1 MPARVWTALAG
12 LIAVLLIAVVGLDQ
26 WQSRRGEV
34 SLFGLPWLSSPA
46 PGTSSR
52 TPAAPKPTAGPKPP
66 AVQNPKDPLPARPA
80 SAALP
85 APQVPPVSQAQP
97 APVTA
102 PRVAVII
109 DNLGARRDVFDPLR
123 DIRRPLTVA
132 VLPGLPLSEWTA
144 REAAQAGMEVILDL
158 PMEPYRFPEVDPGP
172 GALLMAMGPQELQA
186 QVGAH
191 LASVPGAVGVT
202 NHMGSRMTEDRT
214 RMRTVLEV
222 LAGRRLFLVD
232 GLASNLSVAYDEAK
246 ALGLRAGRRQIL
258 VDHAAGEA
266 GDRVQWDDVAG
277 WAERR
282 GEVIVIAHGHPLT
295 ARLLREYVPRW
306 EARGIRLVPVSQ
318 LAR

>member
-12 LIAVLLIAVVGLDQ
+12 LIAVLLVAVVGLDQ

-46 PGTSSR
+46 PATPSR
-52 TPAAPKPTAGPKPP
+52 ASTAPKLRDPLLARTASSAPP
-66 AVQNPKDPLPARPA
+66 AP
-80 SAALP
+80 P
-85 APQVPPVSQAQP
+85 APP

-246 ALGLRAGRRQIL
+246 ALGLRAGRRQIV

-266 GDRVQWDDVAG
+266 GDRVRWDEVTW

-318 LAR
+318 LAK

>member
-12 LIAVLLIAVVGLDQ
+12 LIALLLVAVVGLDQ
-26 WQSRRGEV
+26 WQSHRGET
-34 SLFGLPWLSSPA
+34 SLFGLSWRSSPA
-46 PGTSSR
+46 PAAPIPAR
-52 TPAAPKPTAGPKPP
+52 AVPRPRDPPPAAPAPMTA
-66 AVQNPKDPLPARPA
+66 Q
-80 SAALP
+80 
-85 APQVPPVSQAQP
+85 
-97 APVTA
+97 
-102 PRVAVII
+102 RVAVIV
-109 DNLGARRDVFDPLR
+109 DDLGARRDVFDPLR
-123 DIRRPLTVA
+123 DIRRPLTIA

-144 REAAQAGMEVILDL
+144 REAAAAGMEVILAL

-172 GALLMAMGPQELQA
+172 GALLMAMSPQELQA

-202 NHMGSRMTEDRT
+202 NHMGSRMTEDRV

-222 LAGRRLFLVD
+222 LVGRRLFLVD
-232 GLASNLSVAYDEAK
+232 GLSSNLSVAYDEAK
-246 ALGLRAGRRQIL
+246 ALGLRAGRRQIV

-266 GDRVQWDDVAG
+266 GDRVRWNEVAW

>member
-12 LIAVLLIAVVGLDQ
+12 LIAVLLVAVVGLDQ
-26 WQSRRGEV
+26 WQSRRGEA
-34 SLFGLPWLSSPA
+34 SLFGLPSWSSPA
-46 PGTSSR
+46 PATPSR
-52 TPAAPKPTAGPKPP
+52 APAAPKPR
-66 AVQNPKDPLPARPA
+66 DPRPA
-80 SAALP
+80 P
-85 APQVPPVSQAQP
+85 P
-97 APVTA
+97 APVSA
-102 PRVAVII
+102 PRVAVIV
-109 DNLGARRDVFDPLR
+109 DDLGARRDVFDPLR

-132 VLPGLPLSEWTA
+132 ILPGLPLSQWTA

-202 NHMGSRMTEDRT
+202 NHMGSRMTEDRA

-246 ALGLRAGRRQIL
+246 ALGLRAGRRQIV

-266 GDRVQWDDVAG
+266 GDRVRWDEVAW

-306 EARGIRLVPVSQ
+306 EARGMRLVPVSQ

>member
-26 WQSRRGEV
+26 WQSRRGEP
-34 SLFGLPWLSSPA
+34 SLFGLSWGTSPTTAVPA
-46 PGTSSR
+46 PAR
-52 TPAAPKPTAGPKPP
+52 ALPKPRDTPAPP
-66 AVQNPKDPLPARPA
+66 SPPSPRPVQPHAAQPQPA
-80 SAALP
+80 SP
-85 APQVPPVSQAQP
+85 PPQASVSS
-97 APVTA
+97 
-102 PRVAVII
+102 PRVAVIV
-109 DNLGARRDVFDPLR
+109 DDLGGRRDVFDPLR

-144 REAAQAGMEVILDL
+144 REAAAAGMEVILDL

-172 GALLMAMGPQELQA
+172 GALLMAMSPQEMQA
-186 QVGAH
+186 QIGAH

-202 NHMGSRMTEDRT
+202 NHMGSRMTEDRA
-214 RMRTVLEV
+214 RMRTVMEV

-232 GLASNLSVAYDEAK
+232 GLSSNLSLAYDEAK
-246 ALGLRAGRRQIL
+246 SLGLRAGRRQVI
-258 VDHAAGEA
+258 VDHKGGEA
-266 GDRVQWDDVAG
+266 GDRVRWDEVAS

-306 EARGIRLVPVSQ
+306 EVRGIRLVPVSQ

>member
-12 LIAVLLIAVVGLDQ
+12 IITALLIAVVGLDQ
-26 WQSRRGEV
+26 WQSRRGEA
-34 SLFGLPWLSSPA
+34 SLFGLPWRASPPPAASA
-46 PGTSSR
+46 PALPKPR
-52 TPAAPKPTAGPKPP
+52 EPAPAAPAA
-66 AVQNPKDPLPARPA
+66 AVG
-80 SAALP
+80 
-85 APQVPPVSQAQP
+85 
-97 APVTA
+97 A
-102 PRVAVII
+102 PRIAVVI
-109 DNLGARRDVFDPLR
+109 DDLGARRDVFDGLR

-144 REAAQAGMEVILDL
+144 REAMQSGMEVLLDL

-172 GALLMAMGPQELQA
+172 GALLMAMSPQELHTLI
-186 QVGAH
+186 GAH

-222 LAGRRLFLVD
+222 IAGRRLFLVD
-232 GLASNLSVAYDEAK
+232 GLTSNLSVAYDEAK
-246 ALGLRAGRRQIL
+246 AQGLRAGRRQVI
-258 VDHAAGEA
+258 VDHVAGES
-266 GDRVQWDDVAG
+266 GDRVRWDEVAW
-277 WAERR
+277 WAESR

-306 EARGIRLVPVSQ
+306 EARGMRLVPVSQ

>member
-1 MPARVWTALAG
+1 
-12 LIAVLLIAVVGLDQ
+12 
-26 WQSRRGEV
+26 
-34 SLFGLPWLSSPA
+34 
-46 PGTSSR
+46 
-52 TPAAPKPTAGPKPP
+52 
-66 AVQNPKDPLPARPA
+66 
-80 SAALP
+80 
-85 APQVPPVSQAQP
+85 
-97 APVTA
+97 
-102 PRVAVII
+102 VAVIV
-109 DNLGARRDVFDPLR
+109 DDLGARRDVFDPLR
-123 DIRRPLTVA
+123 DIHRPLTVA
-132 VLPGLPLSEWTA
+132 ILPGLPLSEWTA

-246 ALGLRAGRRQIL
+246 ALGLRAGRRQIA

-266 GDRVQWDDVAG
+266 GDRVKWDEVTW

>member
-12 LIAVLLIAVVGLDQ
+12 LIALLLVAVVGLDQ
-26 WQSRRGEV
+26 WQSRRGEM
-34 SLFGLPWLSSPA
+34 SLLGLFWRSAAAPAAPIPARAAPKPWNHAPLAPASSPA
-46 PGTSSR
+46 P
-52 TPAAPKPTAGPKPP
+52 APMTVA
-66 AVQNPKDPLPARPA
+66 
-80 SAALP
+80 
-85 APQVPPVSQAQP
+85 
-97 APVTA
+97 
-102 PRVAVII
+102 RVAVIV
-109 DNLGARRDVFDPLR
+109 DNLGGRRDVFDPLR
-123 DIRRPLTVA
+123 DIRRPLTIA

-144 REAAQAGMEVILDL
+144 REAAAAGMEVILDL

-172 GALLMAMGPQELQA
+172 GALLMAMSPPELQA

-246 ALGLRAGRRQIL
+246 VLGLRAGRRQIV

-266 GDRVQWDDVAG
+266 GDRERWDEVV
-277 WAERR
+277 WWSEHR

>member
-26 WQSRRGEV
+26 WQSRRGEA
-34 SLFGLPWLSSPA
+34 SLFGLPSWSSPA
-46 PGTSSR
+46 PATPSR
-52 TPAAPKPTAGPKPP
+52 ARAAPRPR
-66 AVQNPKDPLPARPA
+66 DPLPAPSDPA
-80 SAALP
+80 S
-85 APQVPPVSQAQP
+85 
-97 APVTA
+97 A
-102 PRVAVII
+102 PRVAVIV
-109 DNLGARRDVFDPLR
+109 DDLGARRDVFDPLR

-132 VLPGLPLSEWTA
+132 ILPGLPLSGWTA

-202 NHMGSRMTEDRT
+202 NHMGSRMTEDRA

-246 ALGLRAGRRQIL
+246 ALGLRAGRRQIV

-266 GDRVQWDDVAG
+266 GDRARWDEVAW

-318 LAR
+318 LAK

>member
-26 WQSRRGEV
+26 WQSRRGEP
-34 SLFGLPWLSSPA
+34 SLFGLPWGTSPPTAVPA
-46 PGTSSR
+46 PAR
-52 TPAAPKPTAGPKPP
+52 ALPKPRDTPAP
-66 AVQNPKDPLPARPA
+66 PLPQSPRPVQPHA
-80 SAALP
+80 
-85 APQVPPVSQAQP
+85 AQP
-97 APVTA
+97 QPAAQPPQA
-102 PRVAVII
+102 SISSPRVAVIV
-109 DNLGARRDVFDPLR
+109 DDLGGRRDVFDPLR

-144 REAAQAGMEVILDL
+144 REAAAAGMEVILDL

-172 GALLMAMGPQELQA
+172 GALLMAMSPQEMQA
-186 QVGAH
+186 QIGAH

-202 NHMGSRMTEDRT
+202 NHMGSRMTEDRA
-214 RMRTVLEV
+214 RMRTVMEV

-232 GLASNLSVAYDEAK
+232 GLSSNLSLAYDEAK
-246 ALGLRAGRRQIL
+246 SLGVRAGRRQII
-258 VDHAAGEA
+258 VDHKSGEA
-266 GDRVQWDDVAG
+266 GDRVRWDEVAS

>member
-26 WQSRRGEV
+26 WQSRRGEP
-34 SLFGLPWLSSPA
+34 SLFGLSWGTSPTTAVPA
-46 PGTSSR
+46 PTR
-52 TPAAPKPTAGPKPP
+52 ALPKARDTPAPP
-66 AVQNPKDPLPARPA
+66 SPQSPRPIQPHA
-80 SAALP
+80 
-85 APQVPPVSQAQP
+85 AQP
-97 APVTA
+97 QPAAQPPQASVGA
-102 PRVAVII
+102 PRVAVIV
-109 DNLGARRDVFDPLR
+109 DDLGGRRDVFDPLR

-144 REAAQAGMEVILDL
+144 REAAAAGMEVILDL

-172 GALLMAMGPQELQA
+172 GALLMTMSPQELQA
-186 QVGAH
+186 QIGAH

-202 NHMGSRMTEDRT
+202 NHMGSRMTEDRA
-214 RMRTVLEV
+214 RMRTVVEV

-232 GLASNLSVAYDEAK
+232 GLASNLSLAYDEAK
-246 ALGLRAGRRQIL
+246 SLGLRAGRRQIV
-258 VDHAAGEA
+258 VDHKGGEA
-266 GDRVQWDDVAG
+266 GDRVRWDEVAW

-282 GEVIVIAHGHPLT
+282 GEVIVIAHSHPLT

>member
-12 LIAVLLIAVVGLDQ
+12 LIAVLLVAVVGLDQ
-26 WQSRRGEV
+26 WQSRRGESSV
-34 SLFGLPWLSSPA
+34 FGLSWLSSPA
-46 PGTSSR
+46 PATPSR
-52 TPAAPKPTAGPKPP
+52 APAAPKLR
-66 AVQNPKDPLPARPA
+66 DPLAARSA
-80 SAALP
+80 SP
-85 APQVPPVSQAQP
+85 APP

-132 VLPGLPLSEWTA
+132 ILPGLPLSEWTA

-246 ALGLRAGRRQIL
+246 ALGLRAGRRQIV

-266 GDRVQWDDVAG
+266 GDRVRWDEVAW

-282 GEVIVIAHGHPLT
+282 GEVIVIARGHPLT
-295 ARLLREYVPRW
+295 AGLLREYVPRW

>member
-12 LIAVLLIAVVGLDQ
+12 LIVLLLLAVVGLDQ
-26 WQSRRGEV
+26 WQSRRGEE
-34 SLFGLPWLSSPA
+34 SLFGLLWRSSPV
-46 PGTSSR
+46 
-52 TPAAPKPTAGPKPP
+52 PAAPIRARAVPRPRDPPPGVPAPP
-66 AVQNPKDPLPARPA
+66 ATQPSK
-80 SAALP
+80 
-85 APQVPPVSQAQP
+85 APM
-97 APVTA
+97 TA
-102 PRVAVII
+102 PRVAVIV
-109 DNLGARRDVFDPLR
+109 DDLGARRDVFDPLR
-123 DIRRPLTVA
+123 DIRRPLTIA
-132 VLPGLPLSEWTA
+132 VLPGLPLSGWTA

-172 GALLMAMGPQELQA
+172 GALLMAMSPQELRA

-214 RMRTVLEV
+214 RMRAVLEV

-232 GLASNLSVAYDEAK
+232 GLESNLSVAYDEAK
-246 ALGLRAGRRQIL
+246 ALGLRAGRRQIV

-266 GDRVQWDDVAG
+266 GDRERWDEVA
-277 WAERR
+277 WWVERH

>member
-26 WQSRRGEV
+26 WQSRRGEA
-34 SLFGLPWLSSPA
+34 SLFGLPWWSPPPPVASA
-46 PGTSSR
+46 PARAVS
-52 TPAAPKPTAGPKPP
+52 KPR
-66 AVQNPKDPLPARPA
+66 DPLPAAPRVP
-80 SAALP
+80 P
-85 APQVPPVSQAQP
+85 APESPVASQPPP
-97 APVTA
+97 ALMSA
-102 PRVAVII
+102 PRVAII
-109 DNLGARRDVFDPLR
+109 VDDLGARRDVFDPLR
-123 DIRRPLTVA
+123 DIRRPLTIA
-132 VLPGLPLSEWTA
+132 VLPGLPLSQWTA

-172 GALLMAMGPQELQA
+172 GALLMTMSPQELQA

-202 NHMGSRMTEDRT
+202 NHMGSRMTEDRA

-232 GLASNLSVAYDEAK
+232 GLASNLSLAYDEAK
-246 ALGLRAGRRQIL
+246 ALGLRAGRRQIV
-258 VDHAAGEA
+258 VDHKGGEA
-266 GDRVQWDDVAG
+266 GDRVRWDEVAW

>member
-26 WQSRRGEV
+26 WQSRRGES
-34 SLFGLPWLSSPA
+34 SLFGLPWGSSPA
-46 PGTSSR
+46 PAASA
-52 TPAAPKPTAGPKPP
+52 PAR
-66 AVQNPKDPLPARPA
+66 AVPRPRDPLP
-80 SAALP
+80 P
-85 APQVPPVSQAQP
+85 APLAAHAPQGPPLSQASIS
-97 APVTA
+97 AR
-102 PRVAVII
+102 RVAII
-109 DNLGARRDVFDPLR
+109 VDDLGARRDVFDPLR
-123 DIRRPLTVA
+123 DIRRPLTIA

-172 GALLMAMGPQELQA
+172 GALLMTMSPQELQA

-202 NHMGSRMTEDRT
+202 NHMGSRMTEDRA

-232 GLASNLSVAYDEAK
+232 GLASNLSLAYDEAK
-246 ALGLRAGRRQIL
+246 ALGLRAGRRQIV
-258 VDHAAGEA
+258 VDHKGGDA
-266 GDRVQWDDVAG
+266 GDRVQWDEVAW

>member
-1 MPARVWTALAG
+1 
-12 LIAVLLIAVVGLDQ
+12 
-26 WQSRRGEV
+26 
-34 SLFGLPWLSSPA
+34 
-46 PGTSSR
+46 
-52 TPAAPKPTAGPKPP
+52 
-66 AVQNPKDPLPARPA
+66 
-80 SAALP
+80 
-85 APQVPPVSQAQP
+85 
-97 APVTA
+97 VTA

-246 ALGLRAGRRQIL
+246 VLGLRAGRRQIV

-266 GDRVQWDDVAG
+266 GDRVRWDEVAW
-277 WAERR
+277 WAEHR

>member
-12 LIAVLLIAVVGLDQ
+12 LIALLLVAVVGLDQ
-26 WQSRRGEV
+26 WQSRRGEA
-34 SLFGLPWLSSPA
+34 SLFGLSWRSVPA
-46 PGTSSR
+46 
-52 TPAAPKPTAGPKPP
+52 PAAPIPARATPRPRDPPP
-66 AVQNPKDPLPARPA
+66 AA
-80 SAALP
+80 
-85 APQVPPVSQAQP
+85 VS
-97 APVTA
+97 A
-102 PRVAVII
+102 PRVAVIV
-109 DNLGARRDVFDPLR
+109 DDLGARRDVFDPLR
-123 DIRRPLTVA
+123 DIRRPLTIA

-144 REAAQAGMEVILDL
+144 REAAAAGMEVLLDL

-172 GALLMAMGPQELQA
+172 GALLMAMSPQELQA

-222 LAGRRLFLVD
+222 LVGRRLFLVD
-232 GLASNLSVAYDEAK
+232 GLSSNLSVAYDEAK
-246 ALGLRAGRRQIL
+246 ALGLRAGRRQIV

-266 GDRVQWDDVAG
+266 GDRVRWDEVAW

-282 GEVIVIAHGHPLT
+282 GEVIVIAHGHPMT

>member
-26 WQSRRGEV
+26 WQSRRGEA
-34 SLFGLPWLSSPA
+34 SLFGLPWWSSPA
-46 PGTSSR
+46 PATPSR
-52 TPAAPKPTAGPKPP
+52 ARAAPKPR
-66 AVQNPKDPLPARPA
+66 DPLPAPPA
-80 SAALP
+80 LSA
-85 APQVPPVSQAQP
+85 PVS
-97 APVTA
+97 A
-102 PRVAVII
+102 PRVAVIV
-109 DNLGARRDVFDPLR
+109 DDLGARRDVFDPLR

-132 VLPGLPLSEWTA
+132 ILPGLPLSEWTA

-202 NHMGSRMTEDRT
+202 NHMGSRMTEDRA

-246 ALGLRAGRRQIL
+246 ALGLRAGRRQIV

-266 GDRVQWDDVAG
+266 GDRARWDEVAW

-318 LAR
+318 LAK

>member
-26 WQSRRGEV
+26 WQSRRGEP
-34 SLFGLPWLSSPA
+34 SLFGIPWGSSPA
-46 PGTSSR
+46 P
-52 TPAAPKPTAGPKPP
+52 AASAPVRAVPKPR
-66 AVQNPKDPLPARPA
+66 DPLPASSAPAASPVPRASHVPPPA
-80 SAALP
+80 SP
-85 APQVPPVSQAQP
+85 SS
-97 APVTA
+97 A
-102 PRVAVII
+102 PRVAII
-109 DNLGARRDVFDPLR
+109 VDDLGARRDVFDPLR

-172 GALLMAMGPQELQA
+172 GALLMTMSAQELQA

-202 NHMGSRMTEDRT
+202 NHMGSRMTEDRA

-232 GLASNLSVAYDEAK
+232 GLASNLSLAYDEAK
-246 ALGLRAGRRQIL
+246 ALGLRAGRRQIV
-258 VDHAAGEA
+258 VDHKGGEA
-266 GDRVQWDDVAG
+266 GDRVRWDEVAW

-295 ARLLREYVPRW
+295 ARLLREFVPRW

>member
-26 WQSRRGEV
+26 WQSRRGEP
-34 SLFGLPWLSSPA
+34 SLFGLPWGSSPA
-46 PGTSSR
+46 PAASA
-52 TPAAPKPTAGPKPP
+52 PAR
-66 AVQNPKDPLPARPA
+66 AVPRPRDPLPPPPLAAQAPQGPQPSPA
-80 SAALP
+80 SISAR
-85 APQVPPVSQAQP
+85 
-97 APVTA
+97 
-102 PRVAVII
+102 RVAII
-109 DNLGARRDVFDPLR
+109 VDDLGARRDVFDPLR
-123 DIRRPLTVA
+123 DIRRPLTIA

-172 GALLMAMGPQELQA
+172 GALLMTMSPQELQA

-202 NHMGSRMTEDRT
+202 NHMGSRMTEDRA

-232 GLASNLSVAYDEAK
+232 GLASNLSLAYDEAK
-246 ALGLRAGRRQIL
+246 ALGLRAGRRQIV
-258 VDHAAGEA
+258 VDHKGGEA
-266 GDRVQWDDVAG
+266 GDRVQWDEVAW

-295 ARLLREYVPRW
+295 ARLLREYVSW
-306 EARGIRLVPVSQ
+306 ERQPLLRRRGARILRRVESVLP
-318 LAR
+318 

>member
-26 WQSRRGEV
+26 WQSRRGEP
-34 SLFGLPWLSSPA
+34 SLFGLPWGSSPA
-46 PGTSSR
+46 P
-52 TPAAPKPTAGPKPP
+52 AASAPGR
-66 AVQNPKDPLPARPA
+66 AVPRPRDPLP
-80 SAALP
+80 P
-85 APQVPPVSQAQP
+85 APLAAQAPQGPQLSQASIS
-97 APVTA
+97 AR
-102 PRVAVII
+102 RVAII
-109 DNLGARRDVFDPLR
+109 VDDLGARRDVFDPLR
-123 DIRRPLTVA
+123 DIRRPLTIA
-132 VLPGLPLSEWTA
+132 VLPGLPLSAWTA

-172 GALLMAMGPQELQA
+172 GALLMTMSPQELQA

-202 NHMGSRMTEDRT
+202 NHMGSRMTEDRA

-232 GLASNLSVAYDEAK
+232 GLASNLSLAYDEAK
-246 ALGLRAGRRQIL
+246 ALGLRAGRRQIV
-258 VDHAAGEA
+258 VDHKGGEA
-266 GDRVQWDDVAG
+266 GDRVQWDEVAW

>member
-12 LIAVLLIAVVGLDQ
+12 LIAVLLVAVVGLDQ
-26 WQSRRGEV
+26 WQSRRGEA
-34 SLFGLPWLSSPA
+34 SLFGLPWLSTPA
-46 PGTSSR
+46 PATPSR
-52 TPAAPKPTAGPKPP
+52 APAAPKPR
-66 AVQNPKDPLPARPA
+66 DPLAAQPA
-80 SAALP
+80 SPAPLAPQALP
-85 APQVPPVSQAQP
+85 GPQALP

-132 VLPGLPLSEWTA
+132 ILPGLPLSEWTA

-172 GALLMAMGPQELQA
+172 GTLLMAMGPQELQA

-222 LAGRRLFLVD
+222 LSGRRLFLVD

-266 GDRVQWDDVAG
+266 GDRVRWDEVAW

>member
-26 WQSRRGEV
+26 WQSRHGEP
-34 SLFGLPWLSSPA
+34 SLFGLPWGSSPVPAASAPARAVPRPRDAAAARVPPASHSPAGAQPPQASLPPVPQPSPA
-46 PGTSSR
+46 P
-52 TPAAPKPTAGPKPP
+52 
-66 AVQNPKDPLPARPA
+66 A
-80 SAALP
+80 S
-85 APQVPPVSQAQP
+85 
-97 APVTA
+97 A
-102 PRVAVII
+102 PRVAVIV
-109 DNLGARRDVFDPLR
+109 DDLGGRRDVFDPLR
-123 DIRRPLTVA
+123 DIRRPLTIA

-144 REAAQAGMEVILDL
+144 REAAAAGMEIMLDL

-172 GALLMAMGPQELQA
+172 GALLMTMTPHELQA

-202 NHMGSRMTEDRT
+202 NHMGSRMTEDRA

-232 GLASNLSVAYDEAK
+232 GLSSNLSLAYDEAK
-246 ALGLRAGRRQIL
+246 ALGLRAGRRQII
-258 VDHAAGEA
+258 VDHKGGEA
-266 GDRVQWDDVAG
+266 GDRVRWDEVVW